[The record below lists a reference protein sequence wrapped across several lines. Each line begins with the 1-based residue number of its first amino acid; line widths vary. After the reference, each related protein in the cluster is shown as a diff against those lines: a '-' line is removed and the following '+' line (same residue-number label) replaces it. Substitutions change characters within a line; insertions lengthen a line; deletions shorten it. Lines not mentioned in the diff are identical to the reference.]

1 MSSWWDR
8 QERPYPSLVDA
19 TDGEDVL
26 RFEDV
31 HGIVAGF
38 RTPLYEA
45 AISVPGCHVH
55 FLDDERT
62 RGGNLI
68 DFEITSGVAE
78 ICIGTDLVLRLPLTS
93 EFEKA
98 DLVPDD
104 PQEQLHKAE
113 HSHAPR

>member
-1 MSSWWDR
+1 M
-8 QERPYPSLVDA
+8 
-19 TDGEDVL
+19 L

-45 AISVPGCHVH
+45 PISVPGCHVH

-78 ICIGTDLVLRLPLTS
+78 IYIGTDLVLRLPLTS